1 MKLISYQNKRGGRV
15 VLQDVGKP
23 QPQDWKSAVHAVED
37 QLKLEQ
43 SLHKALLELVK
54 TADTHGDSQLTDFIE
69 GEYLKEQVEHEK
81 EIGDLI
87 TKIKRVG
94 TDGLGLHILDKE
106 LQ

>member
-43 SLHKALLELVK
+43 R
-54 TADTHGDSQLTDFIE
+54 
-69 GEYLKEQVEHEK
+69 KE
-81 EIGDLI
+81 
-87 TKIKRVG
+87 
-94 TDGLGLHILDKE
+94 
-106 LQ
+106 